1 MDFEVTYTEEQQR
14 FRREVRAWLE
24 ANATSGLARKPVS
37 DDDSLRRYKELRAFG
52 RKLGARGWLY
62 PRAPRA
68 YGGGGLDVD
77 RTIIL
82 EEEVDRVGLALPPYY
97 DSGGR
102 LGSATILVWG
112 TEAQKQA
119 FLPPIYRGEVRT
131 WQLLTEPG
139 AGSDLAG
146 VTTAAIRD
154 GDEYVIT
161 GQKIF
166 VGSDHGAERI
176 WMIVCTNPGG
186 PRHENLSWF
195 MIDAGLPGISI
206 QPMELMGTGGEGGTD
221 PVQKNTVFF
230 DQVRVPAFAL
240 VGGENQGWK
249 AASTHLELEHG
260 AGGRIGRIRVWDR
273 LLRYCQETKR
283 DGVPLTQDR
292 DTRDL
297 LADIY
302 VKTEVQRLFGLR
314 NFWLT
319 YAKRPRSYEG
329 PQLSYFRKMTGLWMT
344 GAILEAV
351 GPAALTT
358 DPTWGSADGFL
369 EQQQR
374 NGIIAVHP
382 GGTADVQRV
391 SMARRIG
398 IGRAARESAGVVI
411 G

>member
-1 MDFEVTYTEEQQR
+1 MDFEVTYTSAQQR
-14 FRREVRAWLE
+14 FRAEVRAWFE
-24 ANATSGLARKPVS
+24 ASLPPGITRTPISE
-37 DDDSLRRYKELRAFG
+37 DDSLARYRELRAFG
-52 RKLGARGWLY
+52 RQLGAKGWLY
-62 PRAPRA
+62 SRAPKA

-77 RTIIL
+77 HSIIL
-82 EEEVDRVGLALPPYY
+82 EEEADRVGLALPPYY

-102 LGSATILVWG
+102 LGAATILVWG
-112 TEAQKQA
+112 TEEQKRA
-119 FLPPIYRGEVRT
+119 FLPPIYTGEVRT

-146 VTTAAIRD
+146 VSTTAIRD
-154 GDEYVIT
+154 GDEYVIN

-166 VGSDHGAERI
+166 VGSDHGADRI
-176 WMIVCTNPGG
+176 WMIAVTNPAAK
-186 PRHENLSWF
+186 RHENVSWF
-195 MIDAGLPGISI
+195 MIDFNLPGITV

-221 PVQKNTVFF
+221 PRVKNTVFF
-230 DQVRVPAFAL
+230 DNVRVPAFSL
-240 VGGENQGWK
+240 IGGEDNGWK

-260 AGGRIGRIRVWDR
+260 AGGRIGRNRVWDR
-273 LLRYCQETKR
+273 LLRYCQTTKR
-283 DGVPLTQDR
+283 DGVPLVQNA

-302 VKTEVQRLFGLR
+302 ITTEVQRLFGLR

-329 PQLSYFRKMTGLWMT
+329 PQLSYYRKMAGLWMT

-358 DPTWGSADGFL
+358 DETWGSPDGFL
-369 EQQQR
+369 ELQQR
-374 NGIIAVHP
+374 NGIVAVHP
-382 GGTADVQRV
+382 GGTADIQRV

-398 IGRAARESAGVVI
+398 IGRAAREAAGTVH
-411 G
+411 

>member
-1 MDFEVTYTEEQQR
+1 
-14 FRREVRAWLE
+14 
-24 ANATSGLARKPVS
+24 
-37 DDDSLRRYKELRAFG
+37 
-52 RKLGARGWLY
+52 
-62 PRAPRA
+62 
-68 YGGGGLDVD
+68 
-77 RTIIL
+77 
-82 EEEVDRVGLALPPYY
+82 
-97 DSGGR
+97 
-102 LGSATILVWG
+102 
-112 TEAQKQA
+112 
-119 FLPPIYRGEVRT
+119 VRT

-146 VTTAAIRD
+146 VTMTAIRD
-154 GDEYVIT
+154 GETYVMN

-176 WMIVCTNPGG
+176 WMIACTKPGG
-186 PRHENLSWF
+186 VRHENLSWF
-195 MIDAGLPGISI
+195 MIDANLPGITV

-230 DQVRVPAFAL
+230 DQVRVPAFSL
-240 VGGENQGWK
+240 VGGENNGWK

-260 AGGRIGRIRVWDR
+260 AGGRIGRHRVWER
-273 LLRYCQETKR
+273 LLRYCQTTKR
-283 DGVPLTQDR
+283 DGVPLTEHP

-302 VKTEVQRLFGLR
+302 IKTEIVRLFGLR

-319 YAKRPRSYEG
+319 YARRPRSYEG
-329 PQLSYFRKMTGLWMT
+329 PQLSYYRKMAGLWMT

-358 DPTWGSADGFL
+358 DETWGSPEGAL

-374 NGIIAVHP
+374 HGIVAVHP
-382 GGTADVQRV
+382 GGTADIQRV

-398 IGRAARESAGVVI
+398 IGRSSREAAGTVH
-411 G
+411 